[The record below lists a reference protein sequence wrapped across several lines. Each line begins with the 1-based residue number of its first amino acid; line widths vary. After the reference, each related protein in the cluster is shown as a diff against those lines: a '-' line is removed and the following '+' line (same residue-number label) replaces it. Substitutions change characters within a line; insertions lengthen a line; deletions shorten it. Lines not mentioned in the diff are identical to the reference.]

1 MRFLRAL
8 LFLVLLV
15 VPLFAETPQ
24 QAELTTL
31 EPRISG
37 FITAWLAHRN
47 AAQIGAFIDDSAFK
61 DKPVFGEGCGGWLR
75 HGMSPENGRRS
86 VANYLLGSV
95 SRYPEGTNVSQM
107 LVNLST
113 AEWASDAINDVAA
126 DRYIL
131 ILVDGE
137 SIQGMFGG
145 KKNPYR
151 DVLKRHLKNGSPIYW
166 SVFGILLPDHDALV
180 VYAAWQQL
188 RDDWY
193 ISAIDVTCPGL

>member
-1 MRFLRAL
+1 MFP
-8 LFLVLLV
+8 VLA
-15 VPLFAETPQ
+15 AETPQ
-24 QAELTTL
+24 QHELTTL
-31 EPRISG
+31 HPRISA
-37 FITAWLAHRN
+37 FLTAWLAQRN
-47 AAQIGAFIDDSAFK
+47 AAQIGAFIDDSASK

-75 HGMSPENGRRS
+75 HGMSPENARRS

-113 AEWASDAINDVAA
+113 AEWASDAINNVAA

-131 ILVDGE
+131 MRVDSK

-180 VYAAWQQL
+180 VYAAWQQV
-188 RDDWY
+188 RDDWH
-193 ISAIDVTCPGL
+193 ITAIDVTCPGI

>member
-1 MRFLRAL
+1 MTAFRNVLLAL
-8 LFLVLLV
+8 LIFPVLA
-15 VPLFAETPQ
+15 AETPQ
-24 QAELTTL
+24 QHELATL
-31 EPRISG
+31 HPRISA
-37 FITAWLAHRN
+37 FLTAWLVQRN

-75 HGMSPENGRRS
+75 HGMSPENARRS
-86 VANYLLGSV
+86 VASYLLDSV
-95 SRYPEGTNVSQM
+95 SRYPERTNVSQM

-113 AEWASDAINDVAA
+113 AEWASDAINNVAA

-131 ILVDGE
+131 MRVDSE
-137 SIQGMFGG
+137 SIEGMFGG

-151 DVLKRHLKNGSPIYW
+151 DLLKHHLKNGSPIYW

-193 ISAIDVTCPGL
+193 ISAVDVTCPGI